1 MKSNDCNMIYHLLLR
16 DCSEKIPV
24 AVMAKTLTGLNKEV
38 KILAGIAEMI
48 MTPVSAT
55 NMKIQLIV
63 KGKPVPV
70 DAQPGVPLIIRNEQG
85 IWRVFANSI
94 IYFELCTLHYIIPLM
109 CVRSCHFARALND
122 KFSVQCF
129 F

>member
-85 IWRVFANSI
+85 I
-94 IYFELCTLHYIIPLM
+94 
-109 CVRSCHFARALND
+109 
-122 KFSVQCF
+122 
-129 F
+129 